1 VVCDRILNADSAFQ
15 IFQFIFQTADQ
26 ALQVRHA
33 SPASDEPEIEIV
45 GVVRQGDVDCLPVQ
59 RDPQRIVAVEPRA
72 VCFVRPGRLRDERRR
87 LNSGFGESIAVY
99 LNGQD
104 IPDRDMRGQR
114 VTDDSFIL
122 CISAHHEPIEFAPP
136 PEEFSAT

>member
-59 RDPQRIVAVEPRA
+59 RDP
-72 VCFVRPGRLRDERRR
+72 
-87 LNSGFGESIAVY
+87 
-99 LNGQD
+99 
-104 IPDRDMRGQR
+104 RGQLPSSR
-114 VTDDSFIL
+114 APFASFAPDDSEM
-122 CISAHHEPIEFAPP
+122 SAED
-136 PEEFSAT
+136 